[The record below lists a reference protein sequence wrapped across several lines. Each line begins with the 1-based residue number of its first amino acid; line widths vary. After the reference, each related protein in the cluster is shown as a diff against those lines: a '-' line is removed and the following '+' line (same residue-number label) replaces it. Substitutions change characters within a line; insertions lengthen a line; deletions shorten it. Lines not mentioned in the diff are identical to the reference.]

1 MECYEFDP
9 KVRESYESL
18 SIPIA
23 IYQTGPEGRELLLVS
38 DGLCQMLDQSR
49 SQLMQG
55 AIASDL
61 SCLPALLER
70 KRELKAAKSGLIM
83 VEYADLTK
91 QQERL
96 FLTDQ
101 AYLASQEDDYFRD
114 QLTGLPNTNYF
125 QRFASRYL
133 TEVQESRET
142 PIVVFFDIYGMH
154 AYNDHFGYAKGDQLL
169 RITAQSIKATFPSS
183 FLVRFVE
190 DHFVMI
196 TTDHNLLPKLKR
208 VSKDV
213 MDCTHGWSDG
223 VHAGICYCKEQIDNP
238 MTAVDNARKALKYMA
253 GNRQQLFCIYDQQVK
268 DKYDT
273 RDYILTHFNEALKNG
288 WIQAYFQPEMRAIT
302 GKLCGAEALA
312 RWVDP
317 QRGVLSPGIFI
328 PVLEE
333 ANLIHRLDLCVIE
346 QTCQA
351 IQGMKEKDEKMVPIS
366 VNLSRVDFQVCD
378 IFKEVDRLRRKY
390 DLSPKLLKIEVTEST
405 LTTAPVALKQAMREF
420 QRAGYDVWMDDF
432 GSGYSSLN
440 NLKSFA
446 FDLIKIDMIF
456 LRNFEGNSA
465 GKTIIAAIVD
475 MAKRL
480 GIQTLCEGVETVE
493 QAEFLR
499 EIGCE
504 RLQGFL
510 FAQPLP
516 FENFIDYFIDHAD
529 GHLEPVEENE
539 YYREVGRVNV
549 LADPTLSVNPKGEDN
564 LPIVEIEEESD
575 GRLNLLYINE
585 SGEDLLTSKLN
596 MDGQE
601 LQRRLLD
608 QQSNWQRTAEQLIA
622 ACRGN
627 QEPHSHDLI
636 IDDQPFNLSM
646 MKVASDGRRTLFVGV
661 MTDLSKYDAEPW
673 VASK

>member
-1 MECYEFDP
+1 MERYEFDP

-23 IYQTGPEGRELLLVS
+23 IYQTGPEGRKLLLVS
-38 DGLCQMLDQSR
+38 DGLCQLLGQSR

-83 VEYADLTK
+83 VEYADLTR

-101 AYLASQEDDYFRD
+101 AYLTSQEDDYFLDR
-114 QLTGLPNTNYF
+114 LTGLPNTNYF
-125 QRFASRYL
+125 QSFAQKYL
-133 TEVQESRET
+133 NELQESGQT

-169 RITAQSIKATFPSS
+169 RTTARIIRAAFPNSL
-183 FLVRFVE
+183 LVRFVE
-190 DHFVMI
+190 DHFVMV
-196 TTDHNLLPKLKR
+196 TADHNLLPKLKR
-208 VSKDV
+208 VAKDV
-213 MDCTHGWSDG
+213 MDSTHGWSDG
-223 VHAGICYCKEQIDNP
+223 VHAGIYYCQEKIANP

-253 GNRQQLFCIYDQQVK
+253 GNRQQLCCVYDQKVK
-268 DKYDT
+268 DKYDS
-273 RDYILTHFNEALKNG
+273 RDYVLTHFNEALRKG

-317 QRGVLSPGIFI
+317 EKGVLSPGLFI

-333 ANLIHRLDLCVIE
+333 ANLIHHLDLCIIE
-346 QTCQA
+346 QTCQ
-351 IQGMKEKDEKMVPIS
+351 IIRGMKDENEPMIPIS
-366 VNLSRVDFQVCD
+366 VNLSRIDFQVCD

-405 LTTAPVALKQAMREF
+405 LTTAPEALMRAMREF

-440 NLKSFA
+440 NLQSYN

-456 LRNFEGNSA
+456 LRNFASNPSVS
-465 GKTIIAAIVD
+465 TIVAAIID

-493 QAEFLR
+493 QADFLR
-499 EIGCE
+499 EVGCE

-516 FENFIDYFIDHAD
+516 FEEFIEYFSDHAD
-529 GHLEPVEENE
+529 GYLEPVEENE
-539 YYREVGRVNV
+539 YYREAGQINV
-549 LADPTLSVNPKGEDN
+549 LSDPTLGSNPKGEDI
-564 LPIVEIEEESD
+564 LPIVEIEEEAD
-575 GRLNLLYINE
+575 GSLNLIYINDN
-585 SGEDLLTSKLN
+585 GEELLASCLN

-601 LQRRLLD
+601 LQARLLD
-608 QQSNWQRTAEQLIA
+608 EQSNWQRAAKRLIA
-622 ACRGN
+622 VCRRSR
-627 QEPHSHDLI
+627 EPHSRDFI
-636 IDDQPFNLSM
+636 INAQPFNLRM
-646 MKVASDGRRTLFVGV
+646 MKVAGDGQRTLFVGV
-661 MTDLSKYDAEPW
+661 ITDLSKYDAEPGI
-673 VASK
+673 